1 MKYFK
6 QKQRGCSMVLFLHE
20 EKRKRQNR
28 RHPSHSL
35 RMLPDQSFVIEQVKW
50 KFDAV
55 NRIEVVEL
63 PTGSKRVGQSS
74 LTLQSEWRSHAA
86 KSMRWWAETVVVL
99 AGRRCP
105 QQQAT

>member
-1 MKYFK
+1 MKYVEI
-6 QKQRGCSMVLFLHE
+6 KQRGCSVVLFLHE

-28 RHPSHSL
+28 RHQVI
-35 RMLPDQSFVIEQVKW
+35 RKGCLPDQSFGKEEVRW

>member
-1 MKYFK
+1 VVVQWSCSFMKRSESGK
-6 QKQRGCSMVLFLHE
+6 TE
-20 EKRKRQNR
+20 EGIK
-28 RHPSHSL
+28 
-35 RMLPDQSFVIEQVKW
+35 SFVKDCLPHESFVKEEVRW

-55 NRIEVVEL
+55 NRIGVVEL
-63 PTGSKRVGQSS
+63 PTGSKRVGLSS

-86 KSMRWWAETVVVL
+86 KSMRWWAGTVVVL

>member
-1 MKYFK
+1 
-6 QKQRGCSMVLFLHE
+6 
-20 EKRKRQNR
+20 
-28 RHPSHSL
+28 
-35 RMLPDQSFVIEQVKW
+35 MLLDESFVKEQDGW